1 MNKTWL
7 TLCGLLAL
15 MAGTAW
21 LAAAERVGEPA
32 DDGWLV
38 LFDGKTLNGWKAS
51 ERPENWTIED
61 GAIAGHGDR
70 SHLFYV
76 GRDFQ
81 NFEFKCDVM
90 INKGGNSGIF
100 FHSQVAEGWPSQGYE
115 SQVNN
120 THGDPV
126 KTGSLYNVVKVFESA
141 AKDDTWWTQEIIVK
155 GKQITV
161 KVNGKT
167 LYEFDEPDG
176 VEGTRR
182 LGKGLFALQQHDPGS
197 KPRFKNIRVKPLP

>member
-7 TLCGLLAL
+7 TLFALLAL
-15 MAGTAW
+15 TATLLTGTAW
-21 LAAAERVGEPA
+21 LSAAESTDG
-32 DDGWLV
+32 GWLV
-38 LFDGKTLNGWKAS
+38 LFDGKTLDGWKAS
-51 ERPENWTIED
+51 EHPENWTVED

-76 GRDFQ
+76 AREFQ

-100 FHSQVAEGWPSQGYE
+100 FHSQLAEGWPSLGYE

-126 KTGSLYNVVKVFESA
+126 KTASLYYVVKLFESA

-155 GKQITV
+155 GKQITM

-167 LYEFDEPDG
+167 LYEYDEPEG
-176 VEGTRR
+176 VAGPHK
-182 LGKGLFALQQHDPGS
+182 LSKGLFALQQHDPGS
-197 KPRFKNIRVKPLP
+197 KVRFKNIRVKPLP